1 MSFRANVRNLEGA
14 YAHSFTRFLAFARNS
29 IAIVLLFALA
39 FIFVSPNA
47 LAKPASVRFNRDVL
61 PIFVKNC
68 FSCHGADPAK
78 RKADLRLDDDSALYN
93 ALPSG
98 NVAVVPGDRS
108 MSAMW
113 QRVATH
119 DTGEMM
125 PPPDSGKSLTP
136 DEIETIGRWIDS
148 GAPYEAHWAFQSL
161 RHPTPPAAENASWPR
176 NDIDRFVLARLEQAG
191 LVPSAEADK
200 RTLIRR
206 VSFDLLGLPPTPE
219 DIDAFVN
226 NTSPDAYEQLVDRML
241 ASPRYGERW
250 GRHWLDVVH
259 YGDTHGYDKDKRRP
273 NAWPYRDYVIQS
285 LNDDKA
291 YGQFI
296 REQIAGDVLFPN
308 DPNATI
314 ATGFIAA
321 GPWDF
326 VGHAE
331 LREGTVDKNITR
343 VLDRDDM
350 VVNTMTTFASMTVH
364 CARCHDHK
372 FDPISQREYYAMQAV
387 FAGVDRAERPVDKD
401 PAIFVQ
407 RIALASERRT
417 LTARSK
423 ELDAAYAGIKD
434 DTLSE
439 IDQKLADARAQLKK
453 AGESPTN
460 GYHSAIEA
468 KRDITKWVQ
477 VDLGSPQQID
487 SIVLVPAMPTDFPD
501 TPGFG
506 FPVRF
511 KIETSDDA
519 AFQTSHVVVDETQAD
534 FPNNADS
541 PYTSANVGVAA
552 RFVRV
557 TATKLWERTSDFAF
571 ALGELR
577 VQSNGSDIALGATVT
592 ALDSIESGR
601 WSAKALVDG
610 YSSRRAVV
618 KSAGATEDIQALE
631 AQVKQFEAQREERM
645 NALVDPVLRQ
655 ERDATRARLS
665 EIASALDALPTPQM
679 TFAAA
684 NDFKPEGS
692 FTPAGKPRPIHLL
705 NRGDV
710 KTPGDEVAPGALAVE
725 KELTANFTLSNS
737 DDEGQRRAALAEWLA
752 DSRNTLTWRSIVNR
766 VWHYHFGR
774 GIVETPSDFG
784 HMGAYPTHPELLD
797 WLASEFLA
805 NGQSLKWLHKQI
817 VTSATYRQSS
827 NDTETGMRID
837 AGNQLLWRMNR
848 RQLDAESLR
857 DAVLAVSGKLD
868 LTMGGPGYD
877 LFVFKDDHSPG
888 YYYDQFD
895 VVDPKSF
902 RRSVYRFV
910 VRSVPDP
917 FMETLDC
924 ADPSQNV
931 PARNNTITALQA
943 LSVFNNPFVVK
954 QSEYFAERAQSSA
967 SDPNTQLVAAFRLAL
982 GRAPEA
988 EELQALRGLAAKHNL
1003 ASACRVLFN
1012 SNEFTFVD

>member
-1 MSFRANVRNLEGA
+1 MRTRTKPGRLQICGIALVALFISAN
-14 YAHSFTRFLAFARNS
+14 TFADP
-29 IAIVLLFALA
+29 
-39 FIFVSPNA
+39 SP
-47 LAKPASVRFNRDVL
+47 VRFNRDVL

-68 FSCHGADPAK
+68 YACHGADAAK
-78 RKADLRLDDDSALYN
+78 RKASFRLDDDSTLFA

-98 NVAVVPGDRS
+98 NIAIVPGDRS
-108 MSAMW
+108 MSALW
-113 QRVATH
+113 RRVATK
-119 DTGEMM
+119 DSSDVM

-148 GAPYEAHWAFQSL
+148 GAPYEAHWAFQPL
-161 RHPTPPAAENASWPR
+161 RRATPPAVENASWPR
-176 NDIDRFVLARLEQAG
+176 NTIDRFVLARLEKAG
-191 LVPSAEADK
+191 LPPSPEADK

-206 VSFDLLGLPPTPE
+206 LSFDLLGLPPTPE
-219 DIDAFVN
+219 EIDAFN
-226 NTSPDAYEQLVDRML
+226 GDASPDAYEKLVDRML

-285 LNDDKA
+285 LNEDKA
-291 YGQFI
+291 YGQFV
-296 REQIAGDVLFPN
+296 REQIAGDVLSPN

-372 FDPISQREYYAMQAV
+372 FDPISQREYYSLQAV

-401 PAIFVQ
+401 PAVFAQ
-407 RIALASERRT
+407 RIALSSERRT

-423 ELDAAYAGIKD
+423 EIDAAYAAIKD
-434 DTLSE
+434 DTLTG

-460 GYHSAIEA
+460 GYHSAIES
-468 KRDITKWVQ
+468 KRDVTKWVQ
-477 VDLGSPQQID
+477 VDLGSPQPIE
-487 SIVLVPAMPTDFPD
+487 SIILVPALPTDFPD

-511 KIETSDDA
+511 KIETSDDET
-519 AFQTSHVVVDETQAD
+519 FQTAHGVVDETQAD

-541 PYTSANVGVAA
+541 PYSASNVGVTA
-552 RFVRV
+552 RYVRV

-577 VQSNGSDIALGATVT
+577 VQSNGNDLALGATVT
-592 ALDSIESGR
+592 AQDSIEDGR
-601 WSAKALVDG
+601 WSKKALVDG
-610 YSSRRAVV
+610 YSSRRAIV
-618 KSAGATEDIQALE
+618 KSAGATEDIQMLE
-631 AQVKQFEAQREERM
+631 AQVKQFESKREERI
-645 NALVDPVLRQ
+645 NALVDPALRQ
-655 ERDATRARLS
+655 ERETARARLS
-665 EIASALDALPTPQM
+665 EIATTLDALPAPQM

-684 NDFKPEGS
+684 NDFKSEGS
-692 FTPAGKPRPIHLL
+692 FTPAGKPRSIHLL
-705 NRGDV
+705 IRGDV
-710 KTPGDEVAPGALAVE
+710 KTPGDEVSPGALAIE
-725 KELTANFTLSNS
+725 KELTASFALSNP

-752 DSRNTLTWRSIVNR
+752 DPKNTLTWRSIVNR

-797 WLASEFLA
+797 WLATEFLA

-827 NDTETGMRID
+827 NDTEAGMRID

-857 DAVLAVSGKLD
+857 DSVLAVSGKLD

-888 YYYDQFD
+888 YFYDKFD
-895 VVDPKSF
+895 VADPKSF
-902 RRSVYRFV
+902 RRSIYRFV

-954 QSEYFAERAQSSA
+954 QSEYFAERVQPSA
-967 SDPNTQLVAAFRLAL
+967 PSLDTQIIEAFHLAL
-982 GRAPEA
+982 GRSPVDDEIH
-988 EELQALRGLAAKHNL
+988 ALRELAEKDGL

-1012 SNEFTFVD
+1012 SNEFVFID